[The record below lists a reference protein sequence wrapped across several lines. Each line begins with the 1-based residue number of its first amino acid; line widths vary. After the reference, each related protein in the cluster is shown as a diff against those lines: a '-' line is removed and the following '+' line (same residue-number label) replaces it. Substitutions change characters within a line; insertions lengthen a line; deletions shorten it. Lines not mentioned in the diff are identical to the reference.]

1 MTGVA
6 PKDYASARRAERVRS
21 ALASQASVTEAIYD
35 AGYNANSRFY
45 EEAPQQLGM
54 RPGQYRDGGQGTS
67 IRFAVGECSLGA
79 ILVAATA
86 KGVCAIS
93 SATIPI
99 SSPATFRTSFRRP
112 SWSAPIRE
120 FEATIAQVV
129 GLVDDPGH
137 AIDLLLDIRGTV
149 FQRRVWDALRRIP
162 AGKTM
167 SYAEIAAAIGEP
179 GAARAVA
186 RACGANRLAVA
197 IPCHRVVRSDGALSG
212 YRWASSASAR
222 FSIASA
228 RRPDGPL

>member
-1 MTGVA
+1 MTGVT

-79 ILVAATA
+79 GSGRRDRQGRLRDFLGLDPDVA
-86 KGVCAIS
+86 
-93 SATIPI
+93 
-99 SSPATFRTSFRRP
+99 ATFRTSFRRP
-112 SWSAPIRE
+112 SWSAPIRNSRRPSRRWSGLS
-120 FEATIAQVV
+120 TI
-129 GLVDDPGH
+129 PGTRSTCLSSTS
-137 AIDLLLDIRGTV
+137 AAPSSSAE
-149 FQRRVWDALRRIP
+149 VWDALREIP

-167 SYAEIAAAIGEP
+167 SYAEIMAAIGEP

-222 FSIASA
+222 FSIAEREA
-228 RRPDGPL
+228 A